1 MKRLI
6 AVFAALLL
14 VFGATTFG
22 TAAFAAD
29 TTLRIVHLSNT
40 NDEDYD
46 GALTFKDYVEAHSNA
61 TLGVEIFPG
70 AQLCGNAGECYEATQ
85 GNIIQIH
92 QMTIGGISVAFP
104 ELQVMDLPYMM
115 DNDSVAE
122 EVLTGPF
129 LNDLRQYVLKKG
141 GPRIMTMT
149 NTGGWRNIANTK
161 RPVKS
166 PADMKGLR
174 IRTINSPLQ
183 QTLVANMG
191 ASATPVAWPEVY
203 TSLATGVIDG
213 SKNGITDIVGMKFH
227 EHIKYLTLDGHAYM
241 TSLWIMN
248 EETYQGLND
257 EQKRVV
263 NDGFR
268 HLGQICFA
276 FPKRRS
282 IEAYETFKKAGGQI
296 YVPTA
301 KEKDAFRTAAAPL
314 KKWYTDKYG
323 AEGADL
329 LKKYEAAIKA
339 AEAKLAAELKTNM

>member
-1 MKRLI
+1 MKKLI
-6 AVFAALLL
+6 ALFAACMLA
-14 VFGATTFG
+14 FGA
-22 TAAFAAD
+22 ASALAAD
-29 TTLRIVHLSNT
+29 HTLRIVHLSNT
-40 NDEDYD
+40 DDEDYD
-46 GALTFKDYVEAHSNA
+46 GALTFKDYVESHSN
-61 TLGVEIFPG
+61 GSIKVEIYPG
-70 AQLCGNAGECYEATQ
+70 AQLCGNAAECYEATQ
-85 GNIIQIH
+85 ANIIQIH
-92 QMTIGGISVAFP
+92 QMTIGGISVAYP

-115 DNDSVAE
+115 DNDAVAE

-129 LNDLRQYVLKKG
+129 LNVLRQHVLSKG

-149 NTGGWRNIANTK
+149 NTGGWRNFANTK
-161 RPVKS
+161 RQVKS

-227 EHIKYLTLDGHAYM
+227 EHIKHITLDGHAYM
-241 TSLWIMN
+241 ASLWIMN
-248 EETYQGLND
+248 EDAYQGLTE

-276 FPKRRS
+276 FPKRRA
-282 IEAYETFKKAGGQI
+282 IEAYEEFRKAGGEI
-296 YVPTA
+296 YVPSA
-301 KEKDAFRTAAAPL
+301 EEKAAFRKAAEPL
-314 KKWYTDKYG
+314 KGWYTERYG
-323 AEGADL
+323 AEGEKL
-329 LKKYEAAIKA
+329 LKEYETAIKD
-339 AEAKLAAELKTNM
+339 AEAKLSEQLKANM

>member
-1 MKRLI
+1 MKKLGI
-6 AVFAALLL
+6 LLMACMVVLGANAVFAA
-14 VFGATTFG
+14 
-22 TAAFAAD
+22 D
-29 TTLRIVHLSNT
+29 HTLRIVHLSNT

-46 GALTFKDYVEAHSNA
+46 GALTFKDYVEARSNGKIA
-61 TLGVEIFPG
+61 VEVFPG

-85 GNIIQIH
+85 ANIIQIH

-104 ELQVMDLPYMM
+104 ELQVLDLPYMM
-115 DNDSVAE
+115 DNDAVAE

-129 LNDLRQYVLKKG
+129 LNVLRQHVLKKG
-141 GPRIMTMT
+141 GPRIMTIT

-161 RPVKS
+161 RQVKT

-183 QTLVANMG
+183 QTLVESMG

-227 EHIKYLTLDGHAYM
+227 EHIKHLTLDGHAYM
-241 TSLWIMN
+241 ASLWIMN
-248 EETYQGLND
+248 EETYQALDD
-257 EQKRVV
+257 EQKRIV

-268 HLGQICFA
+268 HLGQVCFA
-276 FPKRRS
+276 FPKRRA
-282 IEAYETFKKAGGQI
+282 IEAYEEFKKAGGTI
-296 YVPTA
+296 YVPTDD
-301 KEKDAFRTAAAPL
+301 EKAAFRKAASPL

-323 AEGADL
+323 AEGTEL
-329 LKKYEAAIKA
+329 LKAYEAAIST
-339 AEAKLAAELKTNM
+339 AEAELAAELKKNM

>member
-1 MKRLI
+1 MKKLI
-6 AVFAALLL
+6 VLLAVFALII
-14 VFGATTFG
+14 GWQ
-22 TAAFAAD
+22 AAFAAD
-29 TTLRIVHLSNT
+29 HTLRIVHLSNT

-46 GALTFKDYVEAHSNA
+46 GAVTFKDYVEARSN
-61 TLGVEIFPG
+61 GEIMVEIFPG

-104 ELQVMDLPYMM
+104 ELQVLDLPYMM

-129 LNDLRQYVLKKG
+129 LNYLRQYVLKKG

-161 RPVKS
+161 RAIKS

-183 QTLVANMG
+183 QTLVKSMG

-241 TSLWIMN
+241 ASLWIMN
-248 EETYQGLND
+248 EDTYQAMNK
-257 EQKRVV
+257 EQKRIV

-268 HLGQICFA
+268 HLGQVCFA
-276 FPKRRS
+276 FPKRRA
-282 IEAYETFKKAGGQI
+282 IEAYEAFKKAGGEI

-301 KEKDAFRTAAAPL
+301 AEKDAFRKAASPL

-323 AEGADL
+323 AEGAEL
-329 LKKYEAAIKA
+329 LKAYEKAIKD
-339 AEAKLAAELKTNM
+339 AEAMLAAELAANM

>member
-1 MKRLI
+1 MKRVLVMLI
-6 AVFAALLL
+6 ACFF
-14 VFGATTFG
+14 VFGVTSVY
-22 TAAFAAD
+22 AAD
-29 TTLRIVHLSNT
+29 HTLRVVHLSNT

-46 GALTFKDYVEAHSNA
+46 GALVFKDYVEARSNGKIA
-61 TLGVEIFPG
+61 VEVYPG

-104 ELQVMDLPYMM
+104 ELQVLDLPYMM
-115 DNDSVAE
+115 DNDAVAE

-129 LNDLRQYVLKKG
+129 LNVLRQHVLKKG

-161 RPVKS
+161 KQIKS
-166 PADMKGLR
+166 PADMTGLR

-183 QTLVANMG
+183 QTLVKNLG

-227 EHIKYLTLDGHAYM
+227 EHIKHITLDGHAYM
-241 TSLWIMN
+241 ASLWIMN
-248 EETYQGLND
+248 EDTYQALDD
-257 EQKRVV
+257 EQKRIV
-263 NDGFR
+263 NDGFSSLR
-268 HLGQICFA
+268 QVCFA
-276 FPKRRS
+276 FPKRRA
-282 IEAYETFKKAGGQI
+282 IEAYEEFKKAGGTI

-301 KEKDAFRTAAAPL
+301 EEKDAFRQAAAPL
-314 KKWYTDKYG
+314 KQWYTDKYG
-323 AEGADL
+323 AEGAEL
-329 LKKYEAAIKA
+329 LKAYEAAIA
-339 AEAKLAAELKTNM
+339 EAEAKLAEELKANM

>member
-1 MKRLI
+1 MKKLLI
-6 AVFAALLL
+6 VFAAFTLI
-14 VFGATTFG
+14 FGW

-29 TTLRIVHLSNT
+29 HTMRIVHLSNT

-46 GALTFKDYVEAHSNA
+46 GAMTFKDYVEARSN
-61 TLGVEIFPG
+61 GKIKVEIFSG

-85 GNIIQIH
+85 SNIIQIH

-129 LNDLRQYVLKKG
+129 LNVLRQHVLKKG
-141 GPRIMTMT
+141 GPRIMTLT

-183 QTLVANMG
+183 QTLVKSMG

-227 EHIKYLTLDGHAYM
+227 EHIKHLTLDGHAYM
-241 TSLWIMN
+241 ASLWIMN
-248 EETYQGLND
+248 EESYQALDN

-268 HLGQICFA
+268 HLGQVCFA
-276 FPKRRS
+276 FPKRRA
-282 IEAYETFKKAGGQI
+282 IEAYEAFKKAGGKI

-301 KEKDAFRTAAAPL
+301 SEKDAFRKAASPL

-323 AEGADL
+323 AEGAAL
-329 LKKYEAAIKA
+329 LKAYEKAIA
-339 AEAKLAAELKTNM
+339 DAEVKLAAQLKENM

>member
-1 MKRLI
+1 MKKLL
-6 AVFAALLL
+6 LLL
-14 VFGATTFG
+14 VACTFIFGW

-29 TTLRIVHLSNT
+29 HTMRIVHLSNQ

-46 GALTFKDYVEAHSNA
+46 GSMVFKDYVEARSNGKIA
-61 TLGVEIFPG
+61 VEIFSG

-92 QMTIGGISVAFP
+92 QMTIGGISVAYP

-115 DNDSVAE
+115 NNDAVAE
-122 EVLTGPF
+122 EVMTGPF
-129 LNDLRQYVLKKG
+129 LNTLRQYILKKG
-141 GPRIMTMT
+141 GPRLMVMT

-161 RPVKS
+161 REVKS

-183 QTLVANMG
+183 QKLVKFMG

-213 SKNGITDIVGMKFH
+213 SKNGITDIIGMKFH
-227 EHIKYLTLDGHAYM
+227 EHLKYLTLDGHAYM

-248 EETYQGLND
+248 EESYQALDND
-257 EQKRVV
+257 QKRLV
-263 NDGFR
+263 NEGFSGLR
-268 HLGQICFA
+268 QTCFT

-282 IEAYETFKKAGGQI
+282 IEAYEEFKKAGGKI

-301 KEKDAFRTAAAPL
+301 SEKDAFKKAASPL

-323 AEGADL
+323 ADGEML
-329 LKKYEAAIKA
+329 LKEYEKAIKN
-339 AEAKLAAELKTNM
+339 AEAKLAAELKQNM

>member
-1 MKRLI
+1 M
-6 AVFAALLL
+6 L
-14 VFGATTFG
+14 VFGV

-29 TTLRIVHLSNT
+29 HIFRIVHLSNT

-46 GALTFKDYVEAHSNA
+46 GALTFQEYVEAHSNGKIA
-61 TLGVEIFPG
+61 VEIFPG
-70 AQLCGNAGECYEATQ
+70 AQLCGNAGECYEATL

-115 DNDSVAE
+115 DNDAVAE

-129 LNDLRQYVLKKG
+129 LNVIRQHVLKKG
-141 GPRIMTMT
+141 GPRIMVMT

-183 QTLVANMG
+183 QTLVANLG
-191 ASATPVAWPEVY
+191 ASATPVAWPDVY

-241 TSLWIMN
+241 ASLWIMN
-248 EETYQGLND
+248 EDAYQALTPD
-257 EQKRVV
+257 QKRVV

-268 HLGQICFA
+268 DLAQVCFA
-276 FPKRRS
+276 FPKRRA
-282 IEAYETFKKAGGQI
+282 IEAYAEFKKAGGQI

-301 KEKDAFRTAAAPL
+301 EEKDAFRKAAAPL
-314 KKWYTDKYG
+314 KMWYTDKYG
-323 AEGADL
+323 AEGAEL
-329 LKKYEAAIKA
+329 LKAYEESIKG
-339 AEAKLAAELKTNM
+339 AEAKLAAVLKANM

>member
-1 MKRLI
+1 MKK
-6 AVFAALLL
+6 LL
-14 VFGATTFG
+14 VLLAACLFVFGVTSVY
-22 TAAFAAD
+22 AAD
-29 TTLRIVHLSNT
+29 HTLRIVHLSNT

-46 GALTFKDYVEAHSNA
+46 GALTFKDYVEARSN
-61 TLGVEIFPG
+61 GKIVVEVYPG

-85 GNIIQIH
+85 GNVIQIH

-129 LNDLRQYVLKKG
+129 LNVVRQHVLKKG

-161 RPVKS
+161 RQVKS

-183 QTLVANMG
+183 QTLVKNLG

-227 EHIKYLTLDGHAYM
+227 EHIKHVTLDGHAYM
-241 TSLWIMN
+241 ASLWIMN
-248 EETYQGLND
+248 EDAYQALDND
-257 EQKRVV
+257 QKRIV
-263 NDGFR
+263 NDGFA
-268 HLGQICFA
+268 HLGQVCFA
-276 FPKRRS
+276 FPKRRAIS
-282 IEAYETFKKAGGQI
+282 AYEEFKKAGGTI
-296 YVPTA
+296 YVPTPA
-301 KEKDAFRTAAAPL
+301 EKDAFRAAAEPL
-314 KKWYTDKYG
+314 QKWYTDKYG
-323 AEGADL
+323 AEGAEL
-329 LKKYEAAIKA
+329 LKAYKAAIVE
-339 AEAKLAAELKTNM
+339 AEEKLDAKLKLNM

>member
-1 MKRLI
+1 MKKLLI
-6 AVFAALLL
+6 LFVACTF
-14 VFGATTFG
+14 VFGW

-29 TTLRIVHLSNT
+29 HTLRIVHLSNQ

-46 GALTFKDYVEAHSNA
+46 GSMVFKDYVESRSNGKIA
-61 TLGVEIFPG
+61 VEIFSG
-70 AQLCGNAGECYEATQ
+70 SQLCGNAGECYESLQ
-85 GNIIQIH
+85 SNIIQIH
-92 QMTIGGISVAFP
+92 QMTIGGVSVAFP

-115 DNDSVAE
+115 DNDAIAE
-122 EVLTGPF
+122 EVMTGPF
-129 LNDLRQYVLKKG
+129 LNYIRQFILKKG
-141 GPRIMTMT
+141 GPRLMVLS

-161 RPVKS
+161 REVKS

-183 QTLVANMG
+183 QTLVKLMG

-227 EHIKYLTLDGHAYM
+227 EHEKFLTLDGHAYM
-241 TSLWIMN
+241 ASLWFIN
-248 EETYQGLND
+248 EETYQALTV
-257 EQKRVV
+257 EQKRLV
-263 NDGFR
+263 NEGFSGLR
-268 HLGQICFA
+268 QTTFA

-282 IEAYETFKKAGGQI
+282 IEAYEEFKKAGGKI

-301 KEKDAFRTAAAPL
+301 AEKNAFKKAASPL

-323 AEGADL
+323 AEGVTL
-329 LKKYEAAIKA
+329 LKEYEKAIKA
-339 AEAKLAAELKTNM
+339 AEVKLDIEYKANM

>member
-1 MKRLI
+1 MKKLLI
-6 AVFAALLL
+6 LL
-14 VFGATTFG
+14 VVCTFVFGW

-29 TTLRIVHLSNT
+29 HTLRIVHLSNT
-40 NDEDYD
+40 SDEDYD
-46 GALTFKDYVEAHSNA
+46 GAMVFKDYVEARSN
-61 TLGVEIFPG
+61 GKIEVEIFSG

-129 LNDLRQYVLKKG
+129 LDVVRQHVLKKG

-183 QTLVANMG
+183 QTLVKNLG

-241 TSLWIMN
+241 ASLWIMN
-248 EETYQGLND
+248 EETYQGLTKA
-257 EQKRVV
+257 QKRLV

-268 HLGQICFA
+268 HLGQVCFA
-276 FPKRRS
+276 YPKRRS
-282 IEAYETFKKAGGQI
+282 IEAYEAFKKAGGQI
-296 YVPTA
+296 YVPTDA
-301 KEKDAFRTAAAPL
+301 EKNAFRKAAAPL

-323 AEGADL
+323 AEGVAL
-329 LKKYEAAIKA
+329 LTEYEKAIKQ
-339 AEAKLAAELKTNM
+339 AEALLAAELKTNM

>member
-1 MKRLI
+1 MKKVMVALI
-6 AVFAALLL
+6 VCIFAFGITAVY
-14 VFGATTFG
+14 
-22 TAAFAAD
+22 AAD
-29 TTLRIVHLSNT
+29 HTLRVVHLSNT

-46 GALTFKDYVEAHSNA
+46 GALVFKDYVEARSN
-61 TLGVEIFPG
+61 GKIVVEVYPG
-70 AQLCGNAGECYEATQ
+70 AQLCGNAAECYESTQ
-85 GNIIQIH
+85 ANIIQIH

-115 DNDSVAE
+115 DSDAVAE

-129 LNDLRQYVLKKG
+129 LNVIRQHVLKKG

-161 RPVKS
+161 KQVKS

-183 QTLVANMG
+183 QTLVKNLG
-191 ASATPVAWPEVY
+191 ASPTPVAWPDVY

-241 TSLWIMN
+241 ASLWIMN
-248 EETYQGLND
+248 EESYQALTP
-257 EQKRVV
+257 EQKRIV
-263 NDGFR
+263 NDGF
-268 HLGQICFA
+268 HDLGQVCFA
-276 FPKRRS
+276 FPKRRA
-282 IEAYETFKKAGGQI
+282 IEAYEEFKKAGGDI

-301 KEKDAFRTAAAPL
+301 EEKDAFRKAAAPL
-314 KKWYTDKYG
+314 QKWYTDKYG
-323 AEGADL
+323 KEGEEL
-329 LKKYEAAIKA
+329 LNEYKAAIKM
-339 AEAKLAAELKTNM
+339 AEEKLEAEFLLNM

>member
-1 MKRLI
+1 MKKVLVI
-6 AVFAALLL
+6 LAACMFVFSVTAVY
-14 VFGATTFG
+14 
-22 TAAFAAD
+22 AAD
-29 TTLRIVHLSNT
+29 HTLRVVHLSNQ

-46 GALTFKDYVEAHSNA
+46 GAMVFKDYVEARSN
-61 TLGVEIFPG
+61 GKIVVEIYSG
-70 AQLCGNAGECYEATQ
+70 AQLCGNAAECYEATQ

-104 ELQVMDLPYMM
+104 ELQVLDLPYMM
-115 DNDSVAE
+115 DNDAVAE

-129 LNDLRQYVLKKG
+129 LNVLRQHVLAKG

-161 RPVKS
+161 KEIKS

-183 QTLVANMG
+183 QTLVKNLG

-227 EHIKYLTLDGHAYM
+227 EHIKYMTLDGHAYM
-241 TSLWIMN
+241 ASLWIMN
-248 EETYQGLND
+248 EDTYQALD
-257 EQKRVV
+257 PEQKRLV

-268 HLGQICFA
+268 SLGQVCFA

-282 IEAYETFKKAGGQI
+282 IEAYEEFKKAGGTI

-301 KEKDAFRTAAAPL
+301 EEKDAFRAAAAPL
-314 KKWYTDKYG
+314 KQWYTDKYG
-323 AEGADL
+323 AEGVEL
-329 LKKYEAAIKA
+329 LKAYEAAIIE
-339 AEAKLAAELKTNM
+339 AEAKLDAELKLNM

>member
-1 MKRLI
+1 MKKVLVVLI
-6 AVFAALLL
+6 ACLFA
-14 VFGATTFG
+14 FGVTSVY
-22 TAAFAAD
+22 AAD
-29 TTLRIVHLSNT
+29 HTLRVVHLSNT

-46 GALTFKDYVEAHSNA
+46 GALVFKDYVEARSN
-61 TLGVEIFPG
+61 GKIVVEVYPG

-85 GNIIQIH
+85 GNIIQVH

-104 ELQVMDLPYMM
+104 ELQVLDLPYMM
-115 DNDSVAE
+115 DNDAVAE

-129 LNDLRQYVLKKG
+129 LNVLRQYVLEKG

-161 RPVKS
+161 KQVKT
-166 PADMKGLR
+166 PADMSGLR

-183 QTLVANMG
+183 QTLVKNLG

-227 EHIKYLTLDGHAYM
+227 EHIKHITLDGHAYM
-241 TSLWIMN
+241 ASLWIMN
-248 EETYQGLND
+248 EDAYQALDD
-257 EQKRVV
+257 EQKRIV

-276 FPKRRS
+276 FPKRRA
-282 IEAYETFKKAGGQI
+282 IEAYEEFKKAGGTI

-301 KEKDAFRTAAAPL
+301 AEKDAFRKAAEPL
-314 KKWYTDKYG
+314 KQWYTDKYG
-323 AEGADL
+323 AEGAEL
-329 LKKYEAAIKA
+329 LKAYEAAIQD
-339 AEAKLAAELKTNM
+339 AEAKLAEELKANM

>member
-1 MKRLI
+1 MKKFFAL
-6 AVFAALLL
+6 FAAVALTISA
-14 VFGATTFG
+14 G
-22 TAAFAAD
+22 AAFAAD
-29 TTLRIVHLSNT
+29 HTLRIVHLSNT

-46 GALTFKDYVEAHSNA
+46 GALTFKNYVESHSNGSIA
-61 TLGVEIFPG
+61 VEVYPG

-115 DNDSVAE
+115 NNDAVAE
-122 EVLTGPF
+122 EVLSGPF
-129 LNDLRQYVLKKG
+129 LNTIRQHVLKKG
-141 GPRIMTMT
+141 GPRIMVMT

-161 RPVKS
+161 RPIKS

-183 QTLVANMG
+183 QTLVENMG

-248 EETYQGLND
+248 EDAYQALTP
-257 EQKRVV
+257 EQKRIV
-263 NDGFR
+263 NDGF
-268 HLGQICFA
+268 HDLAQVCFA

-282 IEAYETFKKAGGQI
+282 IEAYEEFKKAGGQI

-301 KEKDAFRTAAAPL
+301 EEKDAFRKSADSL

-323 AEGADL
+323 AEGQEL
-329 LKKYEAAIKA
+329 LTAYEAAIKD
-339 AEAKLAAELKTNM
+339 AEAKLDAQLKTNM

>member
-1 MKRLI
+1 MKKVMVAL
-6 AVFAALLL
+6 AVCIF
-14 VFGATTFG
+14 VFGI
-22 TAAFAAD
+22 TAVYAAD
-29 TTLRIVHLSNT
+29 HTLRIVHLSNT

-46 GALTFKDYVEAHSNA
+46 GALVFKNYVEARSNGKIA
-61 TLGVEIFPG
+61 VEVYPG
-70 AQLCGNAGECYEATQ
+70 AQLCGNAGECYESTQ
-85 GNIIQIH
+85 ANIIQIH

-115 DNDSVAE
+115 DSDAVAE

-129 LNDLRQYVLKKG
+129 LNIIRQHVLKKG

-161 RPVKS
+161 RRVKS

-183 QTLVANMG
+183 QALVKNLG
-191 ASATPVAWPEVY
+191 ASPTPVAWPDVY

-241 TSLWIMN
+241 ASLWIMN
-248 EETYQGLND
+248 EDAYQALTP
-257 EQKRVV
+257 EQKRIV
-263 NDGFR
+263 NDGF
-268 HLGQICFA
+268 HDLGQVCFA
-276 FPKRRS
+276 FPKRRA
-282 IEAYETFKKAGGQI
+282 IEAYEEFKKAGGDI

-301 KEKDAFRTAAAPL
+301 DEKEAFRAAAAPL
-314 KKWYTDKYG
+314 QKWYTDKYG
-323 AEGADL
+323 KEGEEL
-329 LKKYEAAIKA
+329 LYEYKAAIKM
-339 AEAKLAAELKTNM
+339 AEEKLEAELLLNM

>member
-1 MKRLI
+1 MKKLFI
-6 AVFAALLL
+6 FFTAFMF
-14 VFGATTFG
+14 VFGW
-22 TAAFAAD
+22 TAAFGAKH
-29 TTLRIVHLSNT
+29 TLRIVHLSNT

-46 GALTFKDYVEAHSNA
+46 GAITFKNYVEAHSHGEI
-61 TLGVEIFPG
+61 TVEIFPG
-70 AQLCGNAGECYEATQ
+70 AQLCGNAHECYEAIQ

-92 QMTIGGISVAFP
+92 QMTVGGISVAFP

-115 DNDSVAE
+115 DNDAVAE

-129 LNDLRQYVLKKG
+129 LNVIRQHVLKKG
-141 GPRIMTMT
+141 GPRIMTIT

-161 RPVKS
+161 RPIKN

-183 QTLVANMG
+183 QKLVKSMG

-203 TSLATGVIDG
+203 TSLATGVING
-213 SKNGITDIVGMKFH
+213 LKIGITDITGMKFH
-227 EHIKYLTLDGHAYM
+227 EHIKYLTLDRHTYM
-241 TSLWIMN
+241 ASLWGMN
-248 EETYQGLND
+248 EDSYQSLSLD
-257 EQKRVV
+257 LKRVV

-282 IEAYETFKKAGGQI
+282 IEAYKEFKKVGGQI

-301 KEKDAFRTAAAPL
+301 VEKEGFRKAVSPL
-314 KKWYTDKYG
+314 KKWYKDKYG
-323 AEGADL
+323 SEGVLL
-329 LKKYEAAIKA
+329 LKEYKKAIKD
-339 AEAKLAAELKTNM
+339 AETKLMVQLKANI

>member
-1 MKRLI
+1 MKKFLVVLAACVFVFSI
-6 AVFAALLL
+6 TAVY
-14 VFGATTFG
+14 
-22 TAAFAAD
+22 AAD
-29 TTLRIVHLSNT
+29 HTLRVVHLSNT

-46 GALTFKDYVEAHSNA
+46 GALVFKDYVEARSN
-61 TLGVEIFPG
+61 GKIVVEVYPG
-70 AQLCGNAGECYEATQ
+70 AQLCGNAGECYESTQ
-85 GNIIQIH
+85 ANIIQIH

-104 ELQVMDLPYMM
+104 ELQVMGLPYMM
-115 DNDSVAE
+115 DNDAVAE

-129 LNDLRQYVLKKG
+129 LNVIRQHVLKKG

-161 RPVKS
+161 KQVKS
-166 PADMKGLR
+166 PADMEGLR

-183 QTLVANMG
+183 QTLVKNLG

-241 TSLWIMN
+241 ASLWIMN
-248 EETYQGLND
+248 EDAYQALTP
-257 EQKRVV
+257 EQKRIV

-268 HLGQICFA
+268 HLGQVCFA
-276 FPKRRS
+276 FPKRRA
-282 IEAYETFKKAGGQI
+282 IEAYEEFKKAGGDI

-301 KEKDAFRTAAAPL
+301 EEKDAFRKAAAPL
-314 KKWYTDKYG
+314 QKWYTDKYG
-323 AEGADL
+323 AEGEL
-329 LKKYEAAIKA
+329 LLNEYKAAIKM
-339 AEAKLAAELKTNM
+339 AEEKLEAELLLNM

>member
-1 MKRLI
+1 MKKLFI
-6 AVFAALLL
+6 AFAAFTLI
-14 VFGATTFG
+14 FGWTT
-22 TAAFAAD
+22 AFAAD
-29 TTLRIVHLSNT
+29 HILRIVHLSNT
-40 NDEDYD
+40 SDEDYD
-46 GALTFKDYVEAHSNA
+46 GALVFKDYVESRAN
-61 TLGVEIFPG
+61 GQIEVEIFSG
-70 AQLCGNAGECYEATQ
+70 AQLCGNAGECYEALQ
-85 GNIIQIH
+85 ANIIQIH

-104 ELQVMDLPYMM
+104 ELQVLDLPYMM
-115 DNDSVAE
+115 DNDAVAE
-122 EVLTGPF
+122 TVLTGPF
-129 LNDLRQYVLKKG
+129 LNVLRQHVLKKG

-183 QTLVANMG
+183 QTLVKSMG

-241 TSLWIMN
+241 ASLWIMN
-248 EETYQGLND
+248 EDAYQALSP
-257 EQKRVV
+257 ELKRVV

-268 HLGQICFA
+268 ALGQVCFA
-276 FPKRRS
+276 FPKRRA
-282 IEAYETFKKAGGQI
+282 IEAYEEFKKAGGQI

-301 KEKDAFRTAAAPL
+301 TEKAAFREAAAPL

-323 AEGADL
+323 AEGVELLTAYEKAIAD
-329 LKKYEAAIKA
+329 
-339 AEAKLAAELKTNM
+339 AEAKLDAELKANM

>member
-1 MKRLI
+1 MKN
-6 AVFAALLL
+6 LL
-14 VFGATTFG
+14 VLLAACLLIFGSS
-22 TAAFAAD
+22 AAFAAD
-29 TTLRIVHLSNT
+29 HTLRIVHLSNT
-40 NDEDYD
+40 SDEDYD
-46 GALTFKDYVEAHSNA
+46 GAMTFKDYVQARSNGKIA
-61 TLGVEIFPG
+61 VEIFSG

-85 GNIIQIH
+85 SNIIQIH

-115 DNDSVAE
+115 DNDAVAE

-129 LNDLRQYVLKKG
+129 LNVIRQHVLKKG

-149 NTGGWRNIANTK
+149 NTGGWRNLANTK
-161 RPVKS
+161 RQIKS

-183 QTLVANMG
+183 QTLVKRMG

-227 EHIKYLTLDGHAYM
+227 EHIKHLTLDGHAYM
-241 TSLWIMN
+241 ASLWIMN
-248 EETYQGLND
+248 EDAYQALTPD
-257 EQKRVV
+257 QKRIV

-282 IEAYETFKKAGGQI
+282 IEAYEAFKKAGGTI

-301 KEKDAFRTAAAPL
+301 AEKDEFRKAASPL

-323 AEGADL
+323 EEGKQL
-329 LKKYEAAIKA
+329 LQAYEKAIKE
-339 AEAKLAAELKTNM
+339 AEAKLADELKANM

>member
-1 MKRLI
+1 MKKMLVLLT
-6 AVFAALLL
+6 ACMFLFGVTTVFAA
-14 VFGATTFG
+14 
-22 TAAFAAD
+22 D
-29 TTLRIVHLSNT
+29 HILRIVHLSNT

-46 GALTFKDYVEAHSNA
+46 GALVFKNYVESHSNG
-61 TLGVEIFPG
+61 TINVEIYSG
-70 AQLCGNAGECYEATQ
+70 AQLCGNAGECYESTQ
-85 GNIIQIH
+85 ANIIQIH

-115 DNDSVAE
+115 NNDAVAE

-129 LNDLRQYVLKKG
+129 LNVIRQHVLKKG
-141 GPRIMTMT
+141 GPRIMTLT

-183 QTLVANMG
+183 QTLVKNLG

-241 TSLWIMN
+241 ASLWIMN
-248 EETYQGLND
+248 EETYQGMTP

-263 NDGFR
+263 NDGFSDLR
-268 HLGQICFA
+268 QVCFA

-301 KEKDAFRTAAAPL
+301 TEKDAFRKAAAPL

-323 AEGADL
+323 AEGVEL
-329 LKKYEAAIKA
+329 LKAYETAIKK
-339 AEAKLAAELKTNM
+339 AEAKLAENLKANM

>member
-1 MKRLI
+1 MKKLLI
-6 AVFAALLL
+6 IIAACMF
-14 VFGATTFG
+14 VFGG
-22 TAAFAAD
+22 TAVYAAD
-29 TTLRIVHLSNT
+29 HTLRIVHLSNT

-46 GALTFKDYVEAHSNA
+46 GALTFKDYVEARSN
-61 TLGVEIFPG
+61 GKIVVEVYPG

-115 DNDSVAE
+115 DNDAVAE

-129 LNDLRQYVLKKG
+129 LNELRQYVLKKG

-161 RPVKS
+161 RQVKS
-166 PADMKGLR
+166 PEDMKGLR

-183 QTLVANMG
+183 QTLVKNLG

-227 EHIKYLTLDGHAYM
+227 EHIKHLTLDGHAYM
-241 TSLWIMN
+241 ASLWIMN
-248 EETYQGLND
+248 EDTYQALTP
-257 EQKRVV
+257 EQKRIV

-268 HLGQICFA
+268 HLGQVCFA
-276 FPKRRS
+276 FPKRRA
-282 IEAYETFKKAGGQI
+282 IGAYEEFKKAGGTI
-296 YVPTA
+296 YVPTPE
-301 KEKDAFRTAAAPL
+301 EKDAFRKAAAPL
-314 KKWYTDKYG
+314 QGWYTDKYG
-323 AEGADL
+323 AEGEQL
-329 LKKYEAAIKA
+329 LKAYKAAIEQ
-339 AEAKLAAELKTNM
+339 AEKDLEAELQLNM

>member
-1 MKRLI
+1 M
-6 AVFAALLL
+6 F
-14 VFGATTFG
+14 VFGATV
-22 TAAFAAD
+22 AFAAD
-29 TTLRIVHLSNT
+29 HTLRIVHLSNT

-46 GALTFKDYVEAHSNA
+46 GALVFKDYVEARSNGKIA
-61 TLGVEIFPG
+61 VEIFPG
-70 AQLCGNAGECYEATQ
+70 AQLCGNAGECYEALQ

-104 ELQVMDLPYMM
+104 ELQVLDLPYMM
-115 DNDSVAE
+115 DNDAVAE
-122 EVLTGPF
+122 TVLTGPF
-129 LNDLRQYVLKKG
+129 LNVIRQYVLKKG

-149 NTGGWRNIANTK
+149 NTGGWRNFANTK
-161 RPVKS
+161 RPIKS

-183 QTLVANMG
+183 QKLVELMG

-241 TSLWIMN
+241 ASLWIMN
-248 EETYQGLND
+248 EDAYQALND
-257 EQKRVV
+257 EQKRIV

-268 HLGQICFA
+268 ALGQICFA
-276 FPKRRS
+276 FPKRRA
-282 IEAYETFKKAGGQI
+282 IEAYEEFKKAGGSI

-301 KEKDAFRTAAAPL
+301 EEKDAFRKAASPL

-323 AEGADL
+323 AEGAEL
-329 LKKYEAAIKA
+329 LKEYEKAIQD
-339 AEAKLAAELKTNM
+339 AEAKLADELKQNM